1 MRLERSSS
9 DRGVARFCC
18 VLGEYLSEE
27 VFWTQINQ
35 ESLMRSSAPAMVG
48 GRCHDDHQEG
58 GDVELFSSEGSSF
71 FEGGD
76 GGDLKNLVTSQRVG
90 FLSKV
95 CGGPGRDGHLSELQ
109 EEKCLMTILGCRH
122 LPAWCNGEQDE
133 PFLQQVLP
141 WEVISSSFED
151 SGSSLS

>member
-1 MRLERSSS
+1 MERSSS

-58 GDVELFSSEGSSF
+58 GDVELFSSEGSSS

-109 EEKCLMTILGCRH
+109 EEKCPMTILGCRH
-122 LPAWCNGEQDE
+122 LPAWCNGEQD
-133 PFLQQVLP
+133 
-141 WEVISSSFED
+141 
-151 SGSSLS
+151 